1 MSSRFSWGNA
11 MRLGL
16 GVMRLPPNV
25 FWAMTPREF
34 EAAVSG
40 AMGFEDG
47 PGCMTA
53 STLQTLMNRFPD
65 RS

>member
-1 MSSRFSWGNA
+1 MTTRFSWASA

-16 GVMRLPPNV
+16 GVLRLPPQV

-40 AMGFEDG
+40 ALGLEAR
-47 PGCMTA
+47 PGGMTA
-53 STLQTLMNRFPD
+53 STLQTLMDRFPD